1 MALIPRW
8 TVNLAVGVVGSV
20 VVAKVARPVIVEVVR
35 AGYKAGSMVNS
46 TWEFAKQEV
55 RKVQHDA
62 LAPRDPKVDPAVAEL
77 QSQVESLKAQLDAAK
92 SSSVAKK
99 S

>member
-1 MALIPRW
+1 MAAIPRW

-20 VVAKVARPVIVEVVR
+20 VVAKIARPVVVEVVR

-46 TWEFAKQEV
+46 SWEFAKREIS
-55 RKVQHDA
+55 KVQQDA
-62 LAPRDPKVDPAVAEL
+62 LAPRDIKVDPAVAEL
-77 QSQVESLKAQLDAAK
+77 QAQVDSLKAQLDAAK
-92 SSSVAKK
+92 NKK

>member
-1 MALIPRW
+1 MVAIPRW

-20 VVAKVARPVIVEVVR
+20 VVAKIARPVVVEVVR

-46 TWEFAKQEV
+46 SWEFAKREIS
-55 RKVQHDA
+55 KVQQDA
-62 LAPRDPKVDPAVAEL
+62 QAPRDIKVDPAVAEL
-77 QSQVESLKAQLDAAK
+77 QAQVDSLKAQLDAAK
-92 SSSVAKK
+92 NKK